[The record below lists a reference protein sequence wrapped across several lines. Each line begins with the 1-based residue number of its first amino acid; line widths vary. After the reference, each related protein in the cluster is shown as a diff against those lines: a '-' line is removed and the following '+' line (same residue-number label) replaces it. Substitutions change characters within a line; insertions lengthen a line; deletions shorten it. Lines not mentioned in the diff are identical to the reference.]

1 MARKMKVHDPMTV
14 PRPATLEEVA
24 VRTLGGEPFDPLLR
38 EFLDTFY
45 GSNPDM
51 MARAINDT
59 PARIDPVHDAY
70 LAAVAEHLGLRFGLP
85 VPQWVEEP
93 HRFLVKPFFAGGLET
108 LKAILLVESPLAF
121 RRRQIFV
128 SANALS
134 RASEHATRL
143 PQQG

>member
-1 MARKMKVHDPMTV
+1 MKAHDPMTV

-24 VRTLGGEPFDPLLR
+24 ARTLDGEPFDPLLR

-45 GSNPDM
+45 GGHSDT
-51 MARAINDT
+51 RVRSIGGT
-59 PARIDPVHDAY
+59 PARIDPLHDAY
-70 LAAVAEHLGLRFGLP
+70 LAAVAEHLALRFRLP

-93 HRFLVKPFFAGGLET
+93 HRFLVKPFFAGGLEN

-134 RASEHATRL
+134 RPREHAMSL
-143 PQQG
+143 PQ

>member
-1 MARKMKVHDPMTV
+1 MKIHDAMSV
-14 PRPATLEEVA
+14 PRPATLQEVA
-24 VRTLGGEPFDPLLR
+24 ARTLGGEPFDPLLR

-45 GSNPDM
+45 SSNSDM
-51 MARAINDT
+51 MARAIGGV
-59 PARIDPVHDAY
+59 PARVGLVQDAY
-70 LAAVAEHLGLRFGLP
+70 LAALAEHLALRFGLP
-85 VPQWVEEP
+85 IPQWVEEP

-134 RASEHATRL
+134 RPREPAMLLSK
-143 PQQG
+143 

>member
-1 MARKMKVHDPMTV
+1 MKPHDTMTV

-24 VRTLGGEPFDPLLR
+24 VRTIAGEPFDPLLR

-45 GSNPDM
+45 GSNSDTRV
-51 MARAINDT
+51 RAVAGI
-59 PARIDPVHDAY
+59 PARIDAVHDAY
-70 LAAVAEHLGLRFGLP
+70 LAAVAEHLALRSALP
-85 VPQWVEEP
+85 VPQWVDEP

-134 RASEHATRL
+134 RPREPAMSL
-143 PQQG
+143 PK

>member
-1 MARKMKVHDPMTV
+1 MTPHDPMTV
-14 PRPATLEEVA
+14 PRPATLEDVA
-24 VRTLGGEPFDPLLR
+24 VRALGGERFDPLLR

-45 GSNPDM
+45 GNNSDM
-51 MARAINDT
+51 MTRAIGGT
-59 PARIDPVHDAY
+59 PARIDPIHDAY
-70 LAAVAEHLGLRFGLP
+70 LAAVAEHLALRFKLP

-93 HRFLVKPFFAGGLET
+93 HRFLAKPFFAGGLET

-134 RASEHATRL
+134 RPRDQARL
-143 PQQG
+143 LPK

>member
-1 MARKMKVHDPMTV
+1 MKNVDTLAI
-14 PRPATLEEVA
+14 PRPATLDVVA
-24 VRTLGGEPFDPLLR
+24 MRTLGGDPFDPLLR
-38 EFLDTFY
+38 EFLDEFY
-45 GSNPDM
+45 SGNSDM
-51 MARAINDT
+51 RTRAVACA

-70 LAAVAEHLGLRFGLP
+70 LAAVAEHLALRFGLP

-93 HRFLVKPFFAGGLET
+93 HRFLARPFFAGGLEN

-134 RASEHATRL
+134 RPREHVASA
-143 PQQG
+143 PQQR